1 MTYFDGMDEGPHESQ
16 LDHGAMMMRQTGR
29 LREKTGYNLGLQRI
43 TQNQNHV
50 SRIFV
55 RRKKTGHNA
64 PNNDKC

>member
-55 RRKKTGHNA
+55 RRKKNRPQRT
-64 PNNDKC
+64 KQ